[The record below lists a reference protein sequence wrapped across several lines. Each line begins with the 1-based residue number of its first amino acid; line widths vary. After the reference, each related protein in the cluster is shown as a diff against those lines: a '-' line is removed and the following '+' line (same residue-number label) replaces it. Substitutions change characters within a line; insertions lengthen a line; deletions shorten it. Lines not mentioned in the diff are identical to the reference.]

1 MGQIDTNALSG
12 VSPALGVGNPSSAT
26 VPVEF
31 DDANLQQVLD
41 VGGLVSRARAPYPSS
56 GIFAAS
62 IYHEHTGS
70 NMLTTTVNPYKISDT
85 AGFTTQSPW
94 PDPVPEDMDVWL
106 LGCSGFAENDNVSA
120 ASVQIICPKAS
131 VAWTNHGP
139 PFFGESPMYCMWDDS
154 QSKGDGERPMTS
166 GSSSSTRFPTE
177 VYINVP
183 MRLRRDSSIRWRT
196 DANSVN
202 GYMVL
207 AMRLG
212 LFPAGFG
219 QDADL

>member
-1 MGQIDTNALSG
+1 MRQIDTNALSG

-62 IYHEHTGS
+62 IYHEHVSG

-85 AGFTTQSPW
+85 AGFVTQSPW

-106 LGCSGFAENDNVSA
+106 LGCTGFAENDNVSV

-131 VAWTNHGP
+131 VAWTNEGP
-139 PFFGESPMYCMWDDS
+139 PFFGESPMYCLWQDS
-154 QSKGDGERPMTS
+154 VNKGAGERPMITN
-166 GSSSSTRFPTE
+166 SSSSSRYVDD
-177 VYINVP
+177 VYQQRP
-183 MRLRRDSSIRWRT
+183 MRLRRDSSIRFRS
-196 DANSVN
+196 DATSTN

-207 AMRLG
+207 ALRLG
-212 LFPAGFG
+212 LFPAGLG

>member
-1 MGQIDTNALSG
+1 M
-12 VSPALGVGNPSSAT
+12 
-26 VPVEF
+26 PVEF

-62 IYHEHTGS
+62 IYHEHVSGDA
-70 NMLTTTVNPYKISDT
+70 LLTTVNPYAVSAT
-85 AGFTTQSPW
+85 TGFQTQSPW
-94 PDPVPEDMDVWL
+94 PDPVPEDLDVWL
-106 LGCSGFAENDNVSA
+106 LGCSAFCEQDNLTV

-131 VAWTNHGP
+131 VAWTNEGP
-139 PFFGESPMYCMWDDS
+139 PFFGESPMYCLWQES
-154 QSKGDGERPMTS
+154 ITKGGGERPMIANN
-166 GSSSSTRFPTE
+166 SSASRSVGD
-177 VYINVP
+177 VYLNRP
-183 MRLRRDSSIRWRT
+183 MRLRRDSSIRFRT
-196 DANSVN
+196 DANSSID